1 MRLILYIVRR
11 LLILIP
17 TLLGVTIITFTLSHA
32 FGPNLAIAVYC
43 TPKLGACDINNPF
56 LQPIV
61 QQFHLRD
68 PIPVQYVFYMQ
79 GLLTGDWG
87 FTTSAIKGGMPV
99 TQAISIFFPRPWNSR
114 YGHSIRHARGHSDWD
129 GLRVA
134 EGQIAR
140 SCHSD
145 FCLDWVFDPLLLA
158 RPPPPNPGDFA
169 GPRVGDHRRIQ
180 PKLH

>member
-43 TPKLGACDINNPF
+43 TPKLGACDIDNPL

-68 PIPVQYVFYMQ
+68 PVPVQYFYYMR
-79 GLLTGDWG
+79 GLLSGDWG
-87 FTTSAIKGGMPV
+87 YTTSAIKGGMPV
-99 TQAISIFFPRPWNSR
+99 TQAVSIFFPQT
-114 YGHSIRHARGHSDWD
+114 
-129 GLRVA
+129 V
-134 EGQIAR
+134 ER
-140 SCHSD
+140 SEEHTSELQSLAYLVCR
-145 FCLDWVFDPLLLA
+145 LLLEKKKT
-158 RPPPPNPGDFA
+158 NKTILYNQD
-169 GPRVGDHRRIQ
+169 Q
-180 PKLH
+180 

>member
-43 TPKLGACDINNPF
+43 TPKLGACDINNPL

-68 PIPVQYVFYMQ
+68 PIPVQYVYDMQ
-79 GLLTGDWG
+79 GHLSGDWRN
-87 FTTSAIKGGMPV
+87 TPSTSNAGIPIA
-99 TQAISIFFPRPWNSR
+99 QALPMS
-114 YGHSIRHARGHSDWD
+114 
-129 GLRVA
+129 
-134 EGQIAR
+134 
-140 SCHSD
+140 
-145 FCLDWVFDPLLLA
+145 
-158 RPPPPNPGDFA
+158 
-169 GPRVGDHRRIQ
+169 
-180 PKLH
+180 

>member
-43 TPKLGACDINNPF
+43 TPKLGACDINNPL

-68 PIPVQYVFYMQ
+68 PIPVQYVYYLQ
-79 GLLTGDWG
+79 GLLSGDWG
-87 FTTSAIKGGMPV
+87 CTTSATKDAMPV
-99 TQAISIFFPRPWNSR
+99 AQGLPTIF
-114 YGHSIRHARGHSDWD
+114 
-129 GLRVA
+129 
-134 EGQIAR
+134 
-140 SCHSD
+140 
-145 FCLDWVFDPLLLA
+145 
-158 RPPPPNPGDFA
+158 
-169 GPRVGDHRRIQ
+169 
-180 PKLH
+180 LHTVN